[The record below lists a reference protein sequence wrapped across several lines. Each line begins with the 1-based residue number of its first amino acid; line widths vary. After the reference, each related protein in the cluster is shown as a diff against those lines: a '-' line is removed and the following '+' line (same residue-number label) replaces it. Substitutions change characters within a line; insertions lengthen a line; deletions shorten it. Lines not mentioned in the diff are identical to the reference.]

1 MIDAIAT
8 PNRPKIAV
16 QHDGGYFP
24 IARVFGIGRNYSE
37 TPKAEKKDSNLTV
50 LFMKDAYMVSDAAE
64 GIVYPHD
71 TTQLRYEIE
80 LVVAI
85 GKEGFNVPPEKADEY
100 IFGYAVGIDFTK
112 YDAQEIA
119 KKHAWPWDR
128 GKSFVGCAPC
138 SPITPKNAVT
148 MRDNNI
154 WLNKNNIKVQNGTL
168 GQMIWTIPET
178 VSLVSTQFGLLPG
191 DLIFTGTPQG
201 IGMVSKGDLLE
212 GAIDGLESIRF
223 LVS

>member
-1 MIDAIAT
+1 
-8 PNRPKIAV
+8 
-16 QHDGGYFP
+16 
-24 IARVFGIGRNYSE
+24 
-37 TPKAEKKDSNLTV
+37 
-50 LFMKDAYMVSDAAE
+50 
-64 GIVYPHD
+64 
-71 TTQLRYEIE
+71 
-80 LVVAI
+80 
-85 GKEGFNVPPEKADEY
+85 
-100 IFGYAVGIDFTK
+100 
-112 YDAQEIA
+112 
-119 KKHAWPWDR
+119 
-128 GKSFVGCAPC
+128 
-138 SPITPKNAVT
+138 